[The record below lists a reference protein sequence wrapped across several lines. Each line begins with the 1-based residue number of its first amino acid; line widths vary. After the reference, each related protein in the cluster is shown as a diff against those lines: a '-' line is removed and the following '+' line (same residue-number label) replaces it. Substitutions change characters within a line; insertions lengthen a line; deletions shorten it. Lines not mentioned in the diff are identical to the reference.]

1 MSIREIA
8 KLLYRLQK
16 EIEKLEASLNEN
28 PASEEIKEK
37 LRQLKA
43 ERDKARAILDGMKKK
58 PNIRM
63 PR

>member
-16 EIEKLEASLNEN
+16 EIEKLEASLNED
-28 PASEEIKEK
+28 PTSEEIKEK

>member
-43 ERDKARAILDGMKKK
+43 ERDKARAILDGMKEK